1 MKRQV
6 LPHERVREQLARYIS
21 VEINLA
27 RDDRHA
33 RRYRVEGAPTFLIL
47 DAAGEVKDGRVGPVS
62 PEEFIRFLQG
72 TSASS
77 RSPDSNSD
85 SPDSAP

>member
-27 RDDRHA
+27 R
-33 RRYRVEGAPTFLIL
+33 RR
-47 DAAGEVKDGRVGPVS
+47 S
-62 PEEFIRFLQG
+62 
-72 TSASS
+72 
-77 RSPDSNSD
+77 
-85 SPDSAP
+85 